1 MIPSGNTWNPSAAT
15 TTKTSDCHRVMS
27 DSTKKTDHIY
37 ADSEEASHIY
47 LLPNSLTAG
56 NLFFG
61 FLAILRCI
69 QANNSIDETVISSYF
84 TEAVWFILLGVICDA
99 FDGRLARMGGR
110 ESLFGKEF
118 DSIADVI
125 SFGVAPALMMIFL
138 ILKPSGE
145 NDSILQIGWLI
156 GFIYLLCA
164 AVRLS
169 RFNVL
174 TNPIL
179 PRSKRLKDTK
189 DFLGLPVP
197 AAAGMIA
204 SLVLA
209 YINSG
214 FDMHSFELVM
224 PLLMLA
230 IAFLMISNIPYPS
243 FKEID
248 WQTNLRFRSFIL
260 LILCLCVAFVFKE
273 FSFTLL
279 FFTYIICGPIRYLY
293 RLYKA
298 KKRIK
303 KYSYKK
309 SE

>member
-1 MIPSGNTWNPSAAT
+1 
-15 TTKTSDCHRVMS
+15 MS
-27 DSTKKTDHIY
+27 DSKKKPDQIY

-61 FLAILRCI
+61 FLAILSCI
-69 QANNSIDETVISSYF
+69 RANNSIEETVIYSHF
-84 TEAVWFILLGVICDA
+84 TQAVWFIFFGVICDA

-138 ILKPSGE
+138 ILKPNQE
-145 NDSILQIGWLI
+145 NGSILQMGWFI

-179 PRSKRLKDTK
+179 PKAKRLKDTK

-209 YINSG
+209 YIHSDLRG
-214 FDMHSFELVM
+214 FEIIIEVIM

-230 IAFLMISNIPYPS
+230 IALLMISNITYPS

-248 WQTNLRFRSFIL
+248 WQTNLRFRTFVL
-260 LILCLCVAFVFKE
+260 LILGLCIAFIYKE
-273 FSFTLL
+273 L
-279 FFTYIICGPIRYLY
+279 FFIIIFFSYITYGPVRYLY
-293 RLYKA
+293 RLYRARKRL
-298 KKRIK
+298 KKQ
-303 KYSYKK
+303 SF
-309 SE
+309 

>member
-1 MIPSGNTWNPSAAT
+1 
-15 TTKTSDCHRVMS
+15 MS
-27 DSTKKTDHIY
+27 DSIKKPDLVY
-37 ADSEEASHIY
+37 ASSEEASHIY

-61 FLAILRCI
+61 FLAILSCI
-69 QANNSIDETVISSYF
+69 QANNATEETVISAHF
-84 TEAVWFILLGVICDA
+84 IQAVWFIFFGVVCDA

-138 ILKPSGE
+138 ILKPNE
-145 NDSILQIGWLI
+145 DNESILQIGWLI

-179 PRSKRLKDTK
+179 PKAKRLMETK

-197 AAAGMIA
+197 AAAGMVA
-204 SLVLA
+204 SLVLV
-209 YINSG
+209 YVSFDVRG
-214 FDMHSFELVM
+214 FEFAM

-230 IAFLMISNIPYPS
+230 IAFLMVSNIPYPS

-248 WQTNLRFRSFIL
+248 WQTNLRFRNFIF
-260 LILCLCVAFVFKE
+260 LILGFCLAFVFKE
-273 FSFTLL
+273 LCFVIIFFSYL
-279 FFTYIICGPIRYLY
+279 ICGPVRYLY
-293 RLYKA
+293 RLYRARKRL
-298 KKRIK
+298 KKRLF
-303 KYSYKK
+303 
-309 SE
+309 

>member
-1 MIPSGNTWNPSAAT
+1 MTPSGNIWNPSVAIT
-15 TTKTSDCHRVMS
+15 TLICDCHSVMS
-27 DSTKKTDHIY
+27 DSKKRPDLPY

-61 FLAILRCI
+61 FLAILSCI
-69 QANNSIDETVISSYF
+69 QANNSIEEAVVSNYF
-84 TEAVWFILLGVICDA
+84 TQAVWFIFFGVICDA

-145 NDSILQIGWLI
+145 NESILQIGWLI
-156 GFIYLLCA
+156 GFVYLLCA

-174 TNPIL
+174 TSPIL
-179 PRSKRLKDTK
+179 PKAKRLKDTK

-197 AAAGMIA
+197 AAAGMVA

-214 FDMHSFELVM
+214 FDLHGFELVM

-248 WQTNLRFRSFIL
+248 WQTNLRFRTFIL
-260 LILCLCVAFVFKE
+260 LILCLCAAFVFRE

-279 FFTYIICGPIRYLY
+279 FFIYIVYGPARYLY
-293 RLYKA
+293 RLNKA
-298 KKRIK
+298 RNRLKKHLPVN
-303 KYSYKK
+303 
-309 SE
+309 EE

>member
-1 MIPSGNTWNPSAAT
+1 MIHFGNTWNLFAT
-15 TTKTSDCHRVMS
+15 TAMKPSDHQTRMDNPV
-27 DSTKKTDHIY
+27 KKNGLPYT
-37 ADSEEASHIY
+37 DSEEASHIY

-61 FLAILRCI
+61 FLAILSCI
-69 QANNSIDETVISSYF
+69 QANNSTDETAVSTYF
-84 TEAVWFILLGVICDA
+84 TQAVWFIFFGVICDA

-145 NDSILQIGWLI
+145 NEPILQIGWLI
-156 GFIYLLCA
+156 GFVYLLCA

-179 PRSKRLKDTK
+179 PKAKRLKATK

-197 AAAGMIA
+197 AAAGMVA
-204 SLVLA
+204 SLVLVYVSFDA
-209 YINSG
+209 RG
-214 FDMHSFELVM
+214 FEIVM
-224 PLLMLA
+224 PPLMLA
-230 IAFLMISNIPYPS
+230 TA
-243 FKEID
+243 
-248 WQTNLRFRSFIL
+248 LR
-260 LILCLCVAFVFKE
+260 
-273 FSFTLL
+273 
-279 FFTYIICGPIRYLY
+279 
-293 RLYKA
+293 
-298 KKRIK
+298 
-303 KYSYKK
+303 
-309 SE
+309 